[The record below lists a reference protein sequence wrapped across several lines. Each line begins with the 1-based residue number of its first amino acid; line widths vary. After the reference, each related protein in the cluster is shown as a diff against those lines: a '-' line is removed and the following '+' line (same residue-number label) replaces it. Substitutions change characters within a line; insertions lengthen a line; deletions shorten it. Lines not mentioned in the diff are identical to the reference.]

1 MTAAA
6 SSLHLLIR
14 LGDDRFAIDAAVVV
28 EVIPLVRLRAL
39 PGAPPGSAGV
49 MIFRGD
55 AVPVVDLSI
64 IAMGV
69 ATPARLMTRI
79 VIVRYEPESASE
91 ISNET
96 TSLLG
101 LLVPEV
107 LEVTHLD
114 ASRFETLAMSGD
126 AAPYLGPVLV
136 TPDGVVQR
144 VQVSALLS
152 AELRRALY
160 LRAAAA

>member
-1 MTAAA
+1 MTTNA
-6 SSLHLLIR
+6 SSLHLIIR
-14 LGDDRFAIDAAVVV
+14 LGNDRFAIDTQVVV

-39 PGAPPGSAGV
+39 LGAPAGSAGV

-55 AVPVVDLSI
+55 AIPVVDLSV

-69 ATPARLMTRI
+69 ATPTRLMSRI
-79 VIVRYEPESASE
+79 VIVRYEHEAAPDAPR
-91 ISNET
+91 
-96 TSLLG
+96 LLG

-114 ASRFETLAMSGD
+114 SSSFETIALNTDG
-126 AAPYLGPVLV
+126 APCLGPMLV

-144 VQVSALLS
+144 VQVPALLS
-152 AELRRALY
+152 AELRSALFPR
-160 LRAAAA
+160 LAAA

>member
-1 MTAAA
+1 MSSA

-14 LGDDRFAIDAAVVV
+14 LGEDRFAIDADVVV

-39 PGAPPGSAGV
+39 PGAPPGSVGV

-55 AVPVVDLSI
+55 AIPVVDLSI
-64 IAMGV
+64 IAMGT

-79 VIVRYEPESASE
+79 VIVRYEHESS
-91 ISNET
+91 IGVS
-96 TSLLG
+96 SLLG

-114 ASRFETLAMSGD
+114 SGRFETLALNADG
-126 AAPYLGPVLV
+126 APYLGPVIV
-136 TPDGVVQR
+136 TPEGVVQR
-144 VQVSALLS
+144 VRVSALLS
-152 AELRRALY
+152 AELRRALFP
-160 LRAAAA
+160 RAAAA